1 MRSAIN
7 TCLMILFLLVVLFSS
22 FSRAAD
28 CPIGD
33 TPVLTFP
40 LGTSQIYSTCT
51 NGCRAED
58 NFSSTSTWTCSETV
72 GYCTAAFF
80 TTGESCTGSDD
91 TDGSCDVNGDCSPND
106 NGSGNDGGDGSDGGD
121 GGNGDNS
128 DGFCQLGDANCVK
141 RIAQQADKILVRQT
155 QDRKYLYTAIGTYA
169 YQTESNIKKAIQD
182 SNADNLFST
191 ELIVKDG
198 FVAQLEELNKLADG
212 ISNLKALNDTNKSSS
227 EGLLKEIKTLVLG
240 VNDQNM
246 RNFYGTEDNI
256 SSLRDFQS
264 FALTETR
271 NNFKSAEAALNQAF
285 GTFKTEFKNTN
296 EKIGAL
302 NQGLSGLSSDIGT
315 LSGKVDGLS
324 TSIGDGLSSIAGE
337 LDGLSTSIGDGLSSI
352 AGELG
357 TIGEDIGDIEGLLNG
372 DGLTV
377 GTTEGQVDF
386 AANGLYSDDA
396 ITTMQN
402 EITALENEYSDQ
414 LAAMKQL
421 FSFNSSSLTGGNYVE
436 HKWSFNVQG
445 RSYSFA
451 SGVFP
456 ALLDNSGLIAAV
468 LLFLAVLFGVRFLVK

>member
-33 TPVLTFP
+33 TPVLKFP

-58 NFSSTSTWTCSETV
+58 NFSSSSTWTCNETL

-80 TTGESCTGSDD
+80 TTGESCTGADD
-91 TDGSCDVNGDCSPND
+91 TDGSCDANGDCSIVD
-106 NGSGNDGGDGSDGGD
+106 NGGGDN
-121 GGNGDNS
+121 GNGDDS

-155 QDRKYLYTAIGTYA
+155 QDREYLYTAIGTYA

-191 ELIVKDG
+191 QLIVKDG

-296 EKIGAL
+296 EKIGSL

-337 LDGLSTSIGDGLSSI
+337 L
-352 AGELG
+352 G

-372 DGLTV
+372 DGLSTR
-377 GTTEGQVDF
+377 GSEGKIDF
-386 AANGLYSDDA
+386 KGSGLYGEDTLTEMKAEIETLKTEYSEQMKA
-396 ITTMQN
+396 MQN
-402 EITALENEYSDQ
+402 
-414 LAAMKQL
+414 L
-421 FSFNSSSLTGGNYVE
+421 FSFDTSELNGGQYVE
-436 HKWSFNVQG
+436 HRWKFHLRG
-445 RSYSFA
+445 HEYSFG
-451 SGVFP
+451 SSVFP

-468 LLFLAVLFGVRFLVK
+468 LLFLAVLFGIRFLAK